1 MLSPRHESHQ
11 ALSAPAFSAA
21 QGAAPPTAAI
31 SRRAGL
37 ALLGL
42 PALALRPAKA
52 QTDSFPSRP
61 MRFFVPVSAGG
72 SADAQ
77 ARLVAQRLSER
88 WGQGVVV
95 ENRPGANG
103 IVAAQ
108 AFLQA
113 PADGHTVYATPSGP
127 IAINPHL
134 YRRLPYDPFRDFAFA
149 SLISV
154 IPLVLVAHPSLPANT
169 LQEFLALSRRQGDAL
184 AHASAGIGTPSHLT
198 IAMTRAMGQGG
209 NPTHVPFG
217 GSAPALTSL
226 VSGHTMAMWDAAF
239 SAAPFVRDNR
249 LKAIAVAHP
258 TRLALMP
265 DVPTTAEQGVPEL
278 LSATWMSLCTH
289 ANAPPDRVRRLS
301 AEVDRIL
308 NQPDVRELLAS
319 QGAIVRGGTPEEFA
333 AFARAESEKWG
344 RLVRE
349 TGASMD

>member
-1 MLSPRHESHQ
+1 MNTIPRR
-11 ALSAPAFSAA
+11 AALGLLAAPALLSARDAAA
-21 QGAAPPTAAI
+21 QEA
-31 SRRAGL
+31 
-37 ALLGL
+37 
-42 PALALRPAKA
+42 
-52 QTDSFPSRP
+52 FPSRG
-61 MRFFVPVSAGG
+61 MRFIVPVAAGG

-77 ARLVAQRLSER
+77 ARVVAQRLAER
-88 WGQGVVV
+88 WGQSVVV

-113 PADGHTVYATPSGP
+113 PPDGHTVFATPSGP

-134 YRRLPYDPFRDFAFA
+134 YRQLPYDPFRDFSFA

-154 IPLVLVAHPSLPANT
+154 IPLVLVAHPAVPANT
-169 LQEFLALSRRQGDAL
+169 LQEFLALSRQLGDRL
-184 AHASAGIGTPSHLT
+184 THASAGIGTPSHLT

-226 VSGHTMAMWDAAF
+226 VGGQTMAMWDAAF

-249 LKAIAVAHP
+249 LKAIAVAHAD
-258 TRLALMP
+258 RLALLP
-265 DVPTTAEQGVPEL
+265 GVPTTAEQGVPQL
-278 LSATWMSLCTH
+278 ISSTWMSLCMH
-289 ANAPPDRVRRLS
+289 AATPADRVRRFS
-301 AEVDRIL
+301 AEVDQIL
-308 NQPDVRELLAS
+308 RLPEVSSLLVA
-319 QGAIVRGGTPEEFA
+319 QGSIMRGGTPDDFA

-349 TGASMD
+349 TGATVD

>member
-1 MLSPRHESHQ
+1 V
-11 ALSAPAFSAA
+11 
-21 QGAAPPTAAI
+21 PPI
-31 SRRAGL
+31 RRRAAF
-37 ALLGL
+37 ALLAL
-42 PALALRPAKA
+42 PALPRPALA
-52 QTDSFPSRP
+52 QGEAYPSRP
-61 MRFFVPVSAGG
+61 LRFVVPVAAGG

-77 ARLVAQRLSER
+77 ARVVAQRLSER
-88 WGQGVVV
+88 WGQPVVV

-113 PADGHTVYATPSGP
+113 PPDGHTVFATPSGP

-154 IPLVLVAHPSLPANT
+154 IPLALVAHPSLPANT
-169 LQEFLALSRRQGDAL
+169 LQEFLALSRRLGDGL
-184 AHASAGIGTPSHLT
+184 THASAGIGTPSHLT

-226 VSGHTMAMWDAAF
+226 VGGQTMAMWDAAF

-249 LKAIAVAHP
+249 LKAIAVAHAE
-258 TRLALMP
+258 RLPLLP
-265 DVPTTAEQGVPEL
+265 NVPTTIEQGVPEL
-278 LSATWMSLCTH
+278 ISSTWMSLCMH
-289 ANAPPDRVRRLS
+289 AATPVDRVRRFS
-301 AEVDRIL
+301 AEVDQIL
-308 NQPDVRELLAS
+308 NVPDLREMLAA
-319 QGAIVRGGTPEEFA
+319 QGSIVRGGTPDDFA
-333 AFARAESEKWG
+333 AFARAESDKWG

-349 TGASMD
+349 TGATIE